1 MNEAPV
7 FFFGFLVFL
16 LVGGGFALT
25 IHELSKMGNR
35 DQNDS
40 YPRSRPTRRKA

>member
-7 FFFGFLVFL
+7 FFFGLVVFL

-40 YPRSRPTRRKA
+40 YPRSRPTRGKA